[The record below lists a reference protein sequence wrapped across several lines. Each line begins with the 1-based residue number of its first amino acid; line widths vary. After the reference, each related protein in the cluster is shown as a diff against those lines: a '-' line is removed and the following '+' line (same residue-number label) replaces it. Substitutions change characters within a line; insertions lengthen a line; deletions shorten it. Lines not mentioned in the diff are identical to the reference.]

1 MERLRVL
8 WHWQTMGPY
17 HFARMRALAAMPGLD
32 LTVVE
37 STSLDD
43 HGWARTG
50 SSGGNLDVVT
60 LSSEPFSRRLLKKTQ
75 PALHET
81 LETRLPDLVIAAGY
95 AEASSLNPIIRYRK
109 MHPETLTVLWTDTT
123 ALDLPRKWL
132 RESLKWLL
140 LPVFDG
146 AVTASSAA
154 ASYLLGLGMAPEDV
168 QVLGNCVDNDFF
180 GRRAEEI
187 RSKPNGDTLPE
198 DYFLFVGR
206 LVTDKNL
213 STLVDAYRRYR
224 QEAGAGAWSLVL
236 VGAGSEEPA
245 LRAKVAERG
254 ITGVSFAGLRQAD
267 ELPQYYARA
276 KCLILA
282 STREPWGLVVNEA
295 MACGLPVLVSD
306 RCGCAQ
312 ELVRPGVN
320 GFLFDPLNLDSLTA
334 VLRRV
339 SSPDVSLEEMAR
351 HSRSIVAEYS
361 PLLFA
366 QRASSH
372 FQSLRHRKKTATG
385 AFTSRGIRR
394 SLAGGL
400 SSIAGFLS

>member
-1 MERLRVL
+1 MERLSVL

-17 HFARMRALAAMPGLD
+17 HCARMRALASMPGLD

-43 HGWARTG
+43 HGWTRTG
-50 SSGGNLDVVT
+50 SSEGNLDVVT

-75 PALHET
+75 PALHEI
-81 LETRLPDLVIAAGY
+81 LGTRLPDLVIAAGY

-109 MHPETLTVLWTDTT
+109 VNPETLTVLWADTT

-132 RESLKWLL
+132 KESLKRLL
-140 LPVFDG
+140 LSVFDG

-154 ASYLLGLGMAPEDV
+154 ASYLEGLGMAPEDV

-187 RSKPNGDTLPE
+187 RSQPNRDTLSA